1 MININYILPI
11 TVFFINDKIYNQ
23 VVKGVDVLRK
33 DSITKKIFYILYFF

>member
-1 MININYILPI
+1 MNYILPI
-11 TVFFINDKIYNQ
+11 TVLFINDKIYNQ